1 MTDKQ
6 KKQKERRYLMRFKE
20 VCSAFPDGEVRDC
33 ERPDFIISRTEGDLG
48 IEITQLFQTPA
59 PSKRPLQEQE
69 SLRKRIVDEAQS
81 QYNLLGNR
89 PIWVTIY
96 FNHNY
101 LLKKRDV
108 KALGDKVAGI
118 VQRNIP
124 SPNGPAKDEVYD
136 WVNRDYFPEQ
146 ISRVSVRNGRKNLW
160 SPSDFGFFPSL
171 TPKEIQTELNRKNK
185 LYKTYQKKC
194 SSVWLIIVLDGSNLS
209 STFDVDDRDIN
220 AHVYNTAF
228 DRVFLFENFSRR
240 HVELLHTT
248 WSE

>member
-124 SPNGPAKDEVYD
+124 SLNGPAKDEVYD

-171 TPKEIQTELNRKNK
+171 TPKEIQTKLNDKNK
-185 LYKTYQKKC
+185 RALLERC
-194 SSVWLIIVLDGSNLS
+194 LLS
-209 STFDVDDRDIN
+209 PPGNKSEQAKPRLTV
-220 AHVYNTAF
+220 
-228 DRVFLFENFSRR
+228 SRWIEPPR
-240 HVELLHTT
+240 SGRLPDQAGASGPIQSL
-248 WSE
+248 